1 MGREGAEARGGV
13 ETKIRQKDLPKGAKM
28 RNSEK
33 KNLCMCFVGGTKIK
47 MLGAQAERP
56 LSGRG

>member
-13 ETKIRQKDLPKGAKM
+13 ETKIRQKKPAEGRKDEKL
-28 RNSEK
+28 RK